1 MTDWTP
7 VKERLTAVK
16 ARLNRA
22 DQENGSLTELLAVSK
37 TFPPE
42 AVLAAAEMGQRAF
55 GENYAQEGCDKIEW
69 FRTNHLELPLVWH
82 FIGPLQS
89 NKTKIVAEH
98 FDWVESIDRVK
109 IAQRLNDQRPM
120 TKDKLNVL
128 IEVNIDGEATKSGV
142 KPEDLDAILE
152 AVDAMPNLRLRGLM
166 AIPAPAD
173 TREGKLA
180 PLIAMR
186 ALYDRYAE
194 IYGFDVLSMGMSADM
209 EEAVEAG
216 ATQVRVGSAIFGA
229 RHYLVKK

>member
-69 FRTNHLELPLVWH
+69 FRTNHPELPLVWH

-109 IAQRLNDQRPM
+109 IAQ
-120 TKDKLNVL
+120 V
-128 IEVNIDGEATKSGV
+128 A
-142 KPEDLDAILE
+142 
-152 AVDAMPNLRLRGLM
+152 AMPNLRLRGLM

-173 TREGKLA
+173 TREGKLV
-180 PLIAMR
+180 PLTAMR

-194 IYGFDVLSMGMSADM
+194 TYGFDVLSMGMSADM

-229 RHYLVKK
+229 RHYPAKPAA

>member
-1 MTDWTP
+1 M
-7 VKERLTAVK
+7 
-16 ARLNRA
+16 
-22 DQENGSLTELLAVSK
+22 
-37 TFPPE
+37 
-42 AVLAAAEMGQRAF
+42 
-55 GENYAQEGCDKIEW
+55 
-69 FRTNHLELPLVWH
+69 
-82 FIGPLQS
+82 
-89 NKTKIVAEH
+89 
-98 FDWVESIDRVK
+98 
-109 IAQRLNDQRPM
+109 
-120 TKDKLNVL
+120 

-229 RHYLVKK
+229 RHYPAKPAA